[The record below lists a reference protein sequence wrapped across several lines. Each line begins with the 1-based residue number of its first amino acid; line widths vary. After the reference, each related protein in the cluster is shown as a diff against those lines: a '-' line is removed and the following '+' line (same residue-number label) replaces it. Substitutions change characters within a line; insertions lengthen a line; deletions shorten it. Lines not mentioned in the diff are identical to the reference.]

1 MSLTCEND
9 ERAADGAAPATECSA
24 RLAAGPAPATAAEPA
39 VEPSDGPAAKP
50 AVPPAGPV
58 PPASPVSPESPVP
71 AAPVPKRQHRWL
83 AAAAGVA
90 AAFSAIQVISM
101 VIGVLLV
108 LVTQAGAVVDQAV
121 ASGAAIS
128 EVDVDIALERVL
140 EVLDDPSSIQMA
152 LTAVGGQ
159 LLALAVMYPWWRHV
173 ARRSLMPRI
182 DAARMP
188 VSPVRA
194 GAGLVL
200 LGFAV
205 QIVLGVVLTLVLPFF
220 PETSAEYDQIMA
232 PATGGAILV
241 EMVSAALL
249 APLLEEVACRGIM
262 LEYALRWAHPAWR
275 GAVGSIDAGVAAGA
289 AVASSAA
296 GGVPAAGVAPDGGAV
311 PAPPAPAGARPGG
324 APAGPAA
331 PFGSAALAPST
342 APTVPA
348 APVSSTTSAVPAVSA
363 ADVLNSAGPAAPA
376 AASSAPGPVVPVA
389 PTAASPAPAAAPVV
403 GMRAFW
409 VANVVQA
416 LLFGLMHGNIVQ
428 GLYTFATG
436 LVLGLLYWRLGDLKF
451 PILLHFGLNA
461 SSYLVDPLS
470 ELLYACV
477 PESLQFGA
485 YALVGIVALAVALRM
500 LAPVFRPA
508 GQGGEAAASA

>member
-50 AVPPAGPV
+50 AVPPASPV
-58 PPASPVSPESPVP
+58 PPESPVP

-128 EVDVDIALERVL
+128 EVDVDMALERVL
-140 EVLDDPSSIQMA
+140 EVLDDPSSIQMV
-152 LTAVGGQ
+152 LMAVGGQ

-182 DAARMP
+182 DAARMS

-232 PATGGAILV
+232 PATGDAILV

-262 LEYALRWAHPAWR
+262 LEYALRWAHPGWR
-275 GAVGSIDAGVAAGA
+275 GAKGASCVAAPTPA
-289 AVASSAA
+289 ATASACGEGSLTAP
-296 GGVPAAGVAPDGGAV
+296 VPAAACPGAAPVPAVVTVSV
-311 PAPPAPAGARPGG
+311 PAPAPA
-324 APAGPAA
+324 
-331 PFGSAALAPST
+331 
-342 APTVPA
+342 
-348 APVSSTTSAVPAVSA
+348 
-363 ADVLNSAGPAAPA
+363 
-376 AASSAPGPVVPVA
+376 
-389 PTAASPAPAAAPVV
+389 V

-428 GLYTFATG
+428 GLYTFAAG

-500 LAPVFRPA
+500 LAPVFRSA

>member
-128 EVDVDIALERVL
+128 EVDVDMALERVL
-140 EVLDDPSSIQMA
+140 EVLDDPSSIQMV
-152 LTAVGGQ
+152 LMAVGGQ

-182 DAARMP
+182 DAARMS

-205 QIVLGVVLTLVLPFF
+205 QIVLGVVLTLVLPLF

-232 PATGGAILV
+232 PATGDAILV

-262 LEYALRWAHPAWR
+262 LEYALRWAHPGWR
-275 GAVGSIDAGVAAGA
+275 GAKGASCVAAPTPA
-289 AVASSAA
+289 ATASACGEGSLTAP
-296 GGVPAAGVAPDGGAV
+296 VPAAACPGAAPVPAVVTVSV
-311 PAPPAPAGARPGG
+311 PAPAPA
-324 APAGPAA
+324 
-331 PFGSAALAPST
+331 
-342 APTVPA
+342 
-348 APVSSTTSAVPAVSA
+348 
-363 ADVLNSAGPAAPA
+363 
-376 AASSAPGPVVPVA
+376 
-389 PTAASPAPAAAPVV
+389 V

-436 LVLGLLYWRLGDLKF
+436 LLLGLLCWRLGDLRY
-451 PILLHFGLNA
+451 PILLHFGLNV

-470 ELLYACV
+470 DLLCALV
-477 PESLQFGA
+477 PESLQLAA

-500 LAPVFRPA
+500 LAPVFRSA

>member
-24 RLAAGPAPATAAEPA
+24 RLAAGPAPAAAAEPA

-50 AVPPAGPV
+50 AVPPASPV
-58 PPASPVSPESPVP
+58 PPESPVP
-71 AAPVPKRQHRWL
+71 AVPVPKRQHRWL

-128 EVDVDIALERVL
+128 EVDVDMALERVL

-152 LTAVGGQ
+152 LMAVGGQ

-205 QIVLGVVLTLVLPFF
+205 QIVLGVVLTLVLPLF

-262 LEYALRWAHPAWR
+262 LEYALRWAHPGWR
-275 GAVGSIDAGVAAGA
+275 GAKGASCVAAPTPA
-289 AVASSAA
+289 ATASACGEGRLTA
-296 GGVPAAGVAPDGGAV
+296 PVPAAACPGAAPV
-311 PAPPAPAGARPGG
+311 PAVATVSVSAPAPA
-324 APAGPAA
+324 PA
-331 PFGSAALAPST
+331 
-342 APTVPA
+342 
-348 APVSSTTSAVPAVSA
+348 
-363 ADVLNSAGPAAPA
+363 
-376 AASSAPGPVVPVA
+376 
-389 PTAASPAPAAAPVV
+389 V

-436 LVLGLLYWRLGDLKF
+436 LVLGFLCWRLGDLRY

-485 YALVGIVALAVALRM
+485 YALVGIVALAAALRM
-500 LAPVFRPA
+500 LAPVFRSA

>member
-24 RLAAGPAPATAAEPA
+24 RLAAGPAPAAAAEPA

-58 PPASPVSPESPVP
+58 PPESPVP

-128 EVDVDIALERVL
+128 EVDVDMALERVL

-152 LTAVGGQ
+152 LMAVGGQ

-232 PATGGAILV
+232 PATGDAILV

-262 LEYALRWAHPAWR
+262 LEYALRWAHPGWR
-275 GAVGSIDAGVAAGA
+275 GAKGASCVAAPTPA
-289 AVASSAA
+289 ATASACGEGSLTAP
-296 GGVPAAGVAPDGGAV
+296 VPAAACPGAAPVPAVATVSV
-311 PAPPAPAGARPGG
+311 PAPAPA
-324 APAGPAA
+324 
-331 PFGSAALAPST
+331 
-342 APTVPA
+342 
-348 APVSSTTSAVPAVSA
+348 
-363 ADVLNSAGPAAPA
+363 
-376 AASSAPGPVVPVA
+376 
-389 PTAASPAPAAAPVV
+389 V

-428 GLYTFATG
+428 VLYTFATG
-436 LVLGLLYWRLGDLKF
+436 LVLGFLYWRLGDLRY

-500 LAPVFRPA
+500 LAPVFRSA

>member
-24 RLAAGPAPATAAEPA
+24 RLAAGPAPAAAAEPA

-58 PPASPVSPESPVP
+58 PPESPVP

-128 EVDVDIALERVL
+128 EVDVDMALERVL

-152 LTAVGGQ
+152 LMAVGGQ

-232 PATGGAILV
+232 PATGDAILV

-262 LEYALRWAHPAWR
+262 LEYALRWAHPGWR
-275 GAVGSIDAGVAAGA
+275 GAKGASCVAAPTPA
-289 AVASSAA
+289 ATAPACGEGSLTAP
-296 GGVPAAGVAPDGGAV
+296 VPAAACPGAAPVPAVATVSV
-311 PAPPAPAGARPGG
+311 PAPAPA
-324 APAGPAA
+324 
-331 PFGSAALAPST
+331 
-342 APTVPA
+342 
-348 APVSSTTSAVPAVSA
+348 
-363 ADVLNSAGPAAPA
+363 
-376 AASSAPGPVVPVA
+376 
-389 PTAASPAPAAAPVV
+389 V

-436 LVLGLLYWRLGDLKF
+436 LVLGFLYWRLGDLRY

-485 YALVGIVALAVALRM
+485 YVLVGIVALAVALRM
-500 LAPVFRPA
+500 LAPVFRSA

>member
-24 RLAAGPAPATAAEPA
+24 RLAAGPAPAAAAEPA

-50 AVPPAGPV
+50 AV

-128 EVDVDIALERVL
+128 EVDVDMALERVL

-152 LTAVGGQ
+152 LMAVGGQ

-205 QIVLGVVLTLVLPFF
+205 QIVLGVVLTLVLPLF

-232 PATGGAILV
+232 PATGDAILV

-262 LEYALRWAHPAWR
+262 LEYALRWAHPGWR
-275 GAVGSIDAGVAAGA
+275 GAKGASCVAAPTPA
-289 AVASSAA
+289 ATASACGEGSLTAP
-296 GGVPAAGVAPDGGAV
+296 VPAAACPGAAPVPAVATVSV
-311 PAPPAPAGARPGG
+311 PAPP
-324 APAGPAA
+324 
-331 PFGSAALAPST
+331 
-342 APTVPA
+342 
-348 APVSSTTSAVPAVSA
+348 
-363 ADVLNSAGPAAPA
+363 
-376 AASSAPGPVVPVA
+376 
-389 PTAASPAPAAAPVV
+389 PAPAV

-436 LVLGLLYWRLGDLKF
+436 LVLGFLYWRLGDLRY

-500 LAPVFRPA
+500 LAPVFRSV

>member
-128 EVDVDIALERVL
+128 EVDVDMALERVL

-232 PATGGAILV
+232 PATGDAVLI
-241 EMVSAALL
+241 EMVSVAIL

-262 LEYALRWAHPAWR
+262 LEYALRWAHPGWR
-275 GAVGSIDAGVAAGA
+275 GAKGASCVAAPTPA
-289 AVASSAA
+289 ATAPACGEGSLTAP
-296 GGVPAAGVAPDGGAV
+296 VPAAACPGAAPVPAVATVSV
-311 PAPPAPAGARPGG
+311 PAPP
-324 APAGPAA
+324 
-331 PFGSAALAPST
+331 
-342 APTVPA
+342 
-348 APVSSTTSAVPAVSA
+348 
-363 ADVLNSAGPAAPA
+363 
-376 AASSAPGPVVPVA
+376 
-389 PTAASPAPAAAPVV
+389 PAPAV

-500 LAPVFRPA
+500 LAPVFRSA

>member
-275 GAVGSIDAGVAAGA
+275 GAKGASCVAAPTPA
-289 AVASSAA
+289 ATASACGEGRPTA
-296 GGVPAAGVAPDGGAV
+296 PVPAAACPGAAPV
-311 PAPPAPAGARPGG
+311 PAVATVSVSAPAPA
-324 APAGPAA
+324 PA
-331 PFGSAALAPST
+331 
-342 APTVPA
+342 
-348 APVSSTTSAVPAVSA
+348 
-363 ADVLNSAGPAAPA
+363 
-376 AASSAPGPVVPVA
+376 
-389 PTAASPAPAAAPVV
+389 V

-436 LVLGLLYWRLGDLKF
+436 LVLGFLCWRLGDLRY

-485 YALVGIVALAVALRM
+485 YALVGIVALAAALRM
-500 LAPVFRPA
+500 LAPVFRSA

>member
-24 RLAAGPAPATAAEPA
+24 RLAAGPVPATAAEPA

-90 AAFSAIQVISM
+90 AAFLVIQVISM
-101 VIGVLLV
+101 AIGVQLV
-108 LVTQAGAVVDQAV
+108 VFSQAGSLVDQAV
-121 ASGAAIS
+121 SNGAEIS
-128 EVDVDIALERVL
+128 EADVDAVFDRAL
-140 EVLDDPSSIQMA
+140 EVLDDPSSVQLMLIA
-152 LTAVGGQ
+152 TGGQ
-159 LLALAVMYPWWRHV
+159 LLALAVMYPWWRRV
-173 ARRSLMPRI
+173 RRRSLVPRV

-188 VSPVRA
+188 VSPLRA

-232 PATGGAILV
+232 PATGDAILV

-262 LEYALRWAHPAWR
+262 LEYALRWAHPGWR
-275 GAVGSIDAGVAAGA
+275 GAKGASCVAAPTPA
-289 AVASSAA
+289 ATAPACGEGSLTAP
-296 GGVPAAGVAPDGGAV
+296 VPAAACPGAAPVPAVATVSV
-311 PAPPAPAGARPGG
+311 PAPAPA
-324 APAGPAA
+324 
-331 PFGSAALAPST
+331 
-342 APTVPA
+342 
-348 APVSSTTSAVPAVSA
+348 
-363 ADVLNSAGPAAPA
+363 
-376 AASSAPGPVVPVA
+376 
-389 PTAASPAPAAAPVV
+389 V

-436 LVLGLLYWRLGDLKF
+436 LVLGFLYWRLGDLRY

-485 YALVGIVALAVALRM
+485 YVLVGIVALAAALRM
-500 LAPVFRPA
+500 LAPVFRSA

>member
-9 ERAADGAAPATECSA
+9 ERAADGAAPAIECSA
-24 RLAAGPAPATAAEPA
+24 RLAAGSAPTDAAEPAPVAAAAPAAAAEPA
-39 VEPSDGPAAKP
+39 VEPSDGPAADS
-50 AVPPAGPV
+50 AV
-58 PPASPVSPESPVP
+58 PPASPVPPESPVP
-71 AAPVPKRQHRWL
+71 PVPAAKRQHRWL
-83 AAAAGVA
+83 VAAAGVA
-90 AAFSAIQVISM
+90 AAFSAIQVISV

-128 EVDVDIALERVL
+128 EVDVDMALERVL

-152 LTAVGGQ
+152 LIAVGGQ

-205 QIVLGVVLTLVLPFF
+205 QIVLGVVLTLVLPLF

-232 PATGGAILV
+232 PATGDAILV
-241 EMVSAALL
+241 EMASVALL

-262 LEYALRWAHPAWR
+262 LEYALRWAHPGWR
-275 GAVGSIDAGVAAGA
+275 AAKGASCVAAPPPA
-289 AVASSAA
+289 ATASACGEGSLTAP
-296 GGVPAAGVAPDGGAV
+296 VPAAACPGAASVPAVATVSV
-311 PAPPAPAGARPGG
+311 PAPA
-324 APAGPAA
+324 
-331 PFGSAALAPST
+331 
-342 APTVPA
+342 
-348 APVSSTTSAVPAVSA
+348 
-363 ADVLNSAGPAAPA
+363 
-376 AASSAPGPVVPVA
+376 
-389 PTAASPAPAAAPVV
+389 V

-409 VANVVQA
+409 IANIVQA

-436 LVLGLLYWRLGDLKF
+436 LVLGFLYWRLGDLRY

>member
-9 ERAADGAAPATECSA
+9 ERAADGAAPATECST
-24 RLAAGPAPATAAEPA
+24 RLAAGPASAAAAEPA
-39 VEPSDGPAAKP
+39 VESSDGPAVKLT
-50 AVPPAGPV
+50 V
-58 PPASPVSPESPVP
+58 PPASPAPPESPVP

-128 EVDVDIALERVL
+128 EADVDMALERVL

-152 LTAVGGQ
+152 LMVVGGQ

-200 LGFAV
+200 LGFAF
-205 QIVLGVVLTLVLPFF
+205 QIVLGVVLTLALPLF
-220 PETSAEYDQIMA
+220 PETSAEYDQLMA
-232 PATGGAILV
+232 PATGDAVLI
-241 EMVSAALL
+241 EMVSVAIL
-249 APLLEEVACRGIM
+249 APLLEEVACRGIV

-275 GAVGSIDAGVAAGA
+275 GAKGASCVAAPPPAATASARGEGSLTAPGPAAACPGA
-289 AVASSAA
+289 AP
-296 GGVPAAGVAPDGGAV
+296 VPAVATVSV
-311 PAPPAPAGARPGG
+311 PAPA
-324 APAGPAA
+324 
-331 PFGSAALAPST
+331 
-342 APTVPA
+342 
-348 APVSSTTSAVPAVSA
+348 
-363 ADVLNSAGPAAPA
+363 
-376 AASSAPGPVVPVA
+376 
-389 PTAASPAPAAAPVV
+389 V

-409 VANVVQA
+409 IANVVQA

-436 LVLGLLYWRLGDLKF
+436 LVLGFLYWRLGDLRY

-470 ELLYACV
+470 ELLYAYV

>member
-24 RLAAGPAPATAAEPA
+24 RLAAGPAPAAAAEPA

-58 PPASPVSPESPVP
+58 PPESPVP

-128 EVDVDIALERVL
+128 EVDVDMALERVL
-140 EVLDDPSSIQMA
+140 EVLDDPSSIQMV
-152 LTAVGGQ
+152 LMAVGGQ

-182 DAARMP
+182 DAARMS

-205 QIVLGVVLTLVLPFF
+205 QIVLGVVLTLVLPLF

-232 PATGGAILV
+232 PATGDAILV

-262 LEYALRWAHPAWR
+262 LEYALRWAHPGWR
-275 GAVGSIDAGVAAGA
+275 GAKGASCVAAPTPA
-289 AVASSAA
+289 ATASACGEGSLTAP
-296 GGVPAAGVAPDGGAV
+296 VPAAACPGAAPVPAVVTVSV
-311 PAPPAPAGARPGG
+311 PAPAPA
-324 APAGPAA
+324 
-331 PFGSAALAPST
+331 
-342 APTVPA
+342 
-348 APVSSTTSAVPAVSA
+348 
-363 ADVLNSAGPAAPA
+363 
-376 AASSAPGPVVPVA
+376 
-389 PTAASPAPAAAPVV
+389 V

-436 LVLGLLYWRLGDLKF
+436 LVLGFLYWRLGDLRY

-485 YALVGIVALAVALRM
+485 YVLVGIVALAVALRM
-500 LAPVFRPA
+500 LAPVFRSA

>member
-24 RLAAGPAPATAAEPA
+24 RLAAGPVPAAAAEPA

-50 AVPPAGPV
+50 AVPPVSPV
-58 PPASPVSPESPVP
+58 PPESPVP
-71 AAPVPKRQHRWL
+71 AVPVPKRQHRWL

-128 EVDVDIALERVL
+128 EVDVDMALERVL

-152 LTAVGGQ
+152 LMAVGGQ

-205 QIVLGVVLTLVLPFF
+205 QIVLGVVLTLVLPLF

-232 PATGGAILV
+232 PATGDAILV

-262 LEYALRWAHPAWR
+262 LEYALRWAHPGWR
-275 GAVGSIDAGVAAGA
+275 GAKGASCVAAPTPA
-289 AVASSAA
+289 ATAPACGEGSLTAP
-296 GGVPAAGVAPDGGAV
+296 VPAAACPGAAPVPAVATVSV
-311 PAPPAPAGARPGG
+311 PAPAPA
-324 APAGPAA
+324 
-331 PFGSAALAPST
+331 
-342 APTVPA
+342 
-348 APVSSTTSAVPAVSA
+348 
-363 ADVLNSAGPAAPA
+363 
-376 AASSAPGPVVPVA
+376 
-389 PTAASPAPAAAPVV
+389 V

-436 LVLGLLYWRLGDLKF
+436 LVLGFLYWRLGDLRY

-485 YALVGIVALAVALRM
+485 YALVGIVALATALRM
-500 LAPVFRPA
+500 LAPVFRSA

>member
-58 PPASPVSPESPVP
+58 PPESPVP

-128 EVDVDIALERVL
+128 EVDVDMALERVL
-140 EVLDDPSSIQMA
+140 EVLDDPSSIQMV
-152 LTAVGGQ
+152 LMAVGGQ

-205 QIVLGVVLTLVLPFF
+205 QIVLGVVLTLVLPLF
-220 PETSAEYDQIMA
+220 PETSAEYDRIMA

-262 LEYALRWAHPAWR
+262 LEYALRWAHPGWR
-275 GAVGSIDAGVAAGA
+275 GTKGASCVAAPPPA
-289 AVASSAA
+289 AIASACGEGSLTAL
-296 GGVPAAGVAPDGGAV
+296 VPAAACPGAAPV
-311 PAPPAPAGARPGG
+311 PAVATVSVSAPAPA
-324 APAGPAA
+324 
-331 PFGSAALAPST
+331 T
-342 APTVPA
+342 A
-348 APVSSTTSAVPAVSA
+348 
-363 ADVLNSAGPAAPA
+363 
-376 AASSAPGPVVPVA
+376 
-389 PTAASPAPAAAPVV
+389 V

-428 GLYTFATG
+428 GLCTFATG
-436 LVLGLLYWRLGDLKF
+436 LVLGFLYWRLGDLRY

-500 LAPVFRPA
+500 LAPVFRSA

>member
-9 ERAADGAAPATECSA
+9 ERAADGAAPATECST
-24 RLAAGPAPATAAEPA
+24 RLAAGPASAAAAEPA
-39 VEPSDGPAAKP
+39 VESSDGPAVKLT
-50 AVPPAGPV
+50 V
-58 PPASPVSPESPVP
+58 PPASPAPPESPVP

-128 EVDVDIALERVL
+128 EADVDMALERVL

-152 LTAVGGQ
+152 LMVVGGQ

-200 LGFAV
+200 LGFAF
-205 QIVLGVVLTLVLPFF
+205 QIVLGVVLTLALPLF
-220 PETSAEYDQIMA
+220 PETSAEYDQLMA
-232 PATGGAILV
+232 PATGDAVLI
-241 EMVSAALL
+241 EMVSVAIL
-249 APLLEEVACRGIM
+249 APLLEEVACRGIV

-275 GAVGSIDAGVAAGA
+275 GAKGASCVAAPPPA
-289 AVASSAA
+289 ATASARGEGSLTAP
-296 GGVPAAGVAPDGGAV
+296 VPAAACPGAAPVPAVATVSV
-311 PAPPAPAGARPGG
+311 PAPA
-324 APAGPAA
+324 
-331 PFGSAALAPST
+331 
-342 APTVPA
+342 
-348 APVSSTTSAVPAVSA
+348 
-363 ADVLNSAGPAAPA
+363 
-376 AASSAPGPVVPVA
+376 
-389 PTAASPAPAAAPVV
+389 V

-409 VANVVQA
+409 IANVVQA

-436 LVLGLLYWRLGDLKF
+436 LVLGFLYWRLGDLRY

-470 ELLYACV
+470 ELLYAYV

>member
-1 MSLTCEND
+1 MSLTCKND

-128 EVDVDIALERVL
+128 EVDVDMALERVL

-262 LEYALRWAHPAWR
+262 LEYALRWAHPGWR
-275 GAVGSIDAGVAAGA
+275 GAKGASCVAAPTPA
-289 AVASSAA
+289 ATAPACGEGSLTAP
-296 GGVPAAGVAPDGGAV
+296 VPAAACPGAAPVPAVATVSV
-311 PAPPAPAGARPGG
+311 PAPAPA
-324 APAGPAA
+324 
-331 PFGSAALAPST
+331 
-342 APTVPA
+342 
-348 APVSSTTSAVPAVSA
+348 
-363 ADVLNSAGPAAPA
+363 
-376 AASSAPGPVVPVA
+376 
-389 PTAASPAPAAAPVV
+389 V

-436 LVLGLLYWRLGDLKF
+436 LVLGFLYWRLGDLRY

-485 YALVGIVALAVALRM
+485 YVLVGIVALAVALRM
-500 LAPVFRPA
+500 LAPVFRSA